1 MVDDRRIIHEITP
14 LMGKDVLYIAD
25 RHKKEFTYPIHNHSV
40 YELNFVENA
49 KGVRRIVGDSQ
60 EVIGDYDLCLI
71 TSPDLEHVW
80 EQNEC
85 HSDDIR
91 EITVQ
96 FDFSMSDETLF
107 GRNPY
112 ASITRMM
119 QEAKKG
125 LSFPLQAIMKV
136 YGMLDTLSSV
146 KDGFYAVQ
154 QFLTILYE
162 LSRCENARTLASSS
176 YAKVTV
182 EDDSRRILKV
192 KNFISK
198 NYMDELRL
206 PELASLAGMSSSAF
220 SRFFKLH
227 TGRNISEY
235 IIDLRLGYAARMLVD
250 TAKSISE
257 IGFDCGFNNLSNFNR
272 IFKKKK
278 GCSPSEFRESYHL
291 YAFVRCPAHHL
302 LYLGNI
308 IITIRNLHTGR
319 GCCDLYKSVFHIV
332 LIDYLYK
339 SMEKKR
345 VFIQQQ
351 STIIYVCH
359 NDASPRPSQRC
370 FLLTP
375 NSQSSPRHSI

>member
-14 LMGKDVLYIAD
+14 LMDKDVLYIAD

-250 TAKSISE
+250 TAKNISE

-278 GCSPSEFRESYHL
+278 GCSPSEFRESYHKT
-291 YAFVRCPAHHL
+291 R
-302 LYLGNI
+302 I
-308 IITIRNLHTGR
+308 I
-319 GCCDLYKSVFHIV
+319 V
-332 LIDYLYK
+332 
-339 SMEKKR
+339 
-345 VFIQQQ
+345 
-351 STIIYVCH
+351 
-359 NDASPRPSQRC
+359 
-370 FLLTP
+370 
-375 NSQSSPRHSI
+375 

>member
-162 LSRCENARTLASSS
+162 LSRCENARTLASNS

-278 GCSPSEFRESYHL
+278 GCSPSEFRESYHK
-291 YAFVRCPAHHL
+291 AR
-302 LYLGNI
+302 I
-308 IITIRNLHTGR
+308 I
-319 GCCDLYKSVFHIV
+319 V
-332 LIDYLYK
+332 
-339 SMEKKR
+339 
-345 VFIQQQ
+345 
-351 STIIYVCH
+351 
-359 NDASPRPSQRC
+359 
-370 FLLTP
+370 
-375 NSQSSPRHSI
+375 

>member
-14 LMGKDVLYIAD
+14 LMGNDVLYIAD

-96 FDFSMSDETLF
+96 FDLSMSDETLF

-278 GCSPSEFRESYHL
+278 GCSPSEFRESYHKT
-291 YAFVRCPAHHL
+291 R
-302 LYLGNI
+302 I
-308 IITIRNLHTGR
+308 I
-319 GCCDLYKSVFHIV
+319 V
-332 LIDYLYK
+332 
-339 SMEKKR
+339 
-345 VFIQQQ
+345 
-351 STIIYVCH
+351 
-359 NDASPRPSQRC
+359 
-370 FLLTP
+370 
-375 NSQSSPRHSI
+375 

>member
-119 QEAKKG
+119 QQAKKG

-257 IGFDCGFNNLSNFNR
+257 ICFDCGFNNLSNFNR

-278 GCSPSEFRESYHL
+278 GCSPSEFRESYHKT
-291 YAFVRCPAHHL
+291 R
-302 LYLGNI
+302 I
-308 IITIRNLHTGR
+308 I
-319 GCCDLYKSVFHIV
+319 V
-332 LIDYLYK
+332 
-339 SMEKKR
+339 
-345 VFIQQQ
+345 
-351 STIIYVCH
+351 
-359 NDASPRPSQRC
+359 
-370 FLLTP
+370 
-375 NSQSSPRHSI
+375 

>member
-1 MVDDRRIIHEITP
+1 M
-14 LMGKDVLYIAD
+14 
-25 RHKKEFTYPIHNHSV
+25 

-136 YGMLDTLSSV
+136 YGLLDTLSSV

-198 NYMDELRL
+198 DYMDELRL

-278 GCSPSEFRESYHL
+278 GCSPSEFRESYHK
-291 YAFVRCPAHHL
+291 AR
-302 LYLGNI
+302 I
-308 IITIRNLHTGR
+308 I
-319 GCCDLYKSVFHIV
+319 V
-332 LIDYLYK
+332 
-339 SMEKKR
+339 
-345 VFIQQQ
+345 
-351 STIIYVCH
+351 
-359 NDASPRPSQRC
+359 
-370 FLLTP
+370 
-375 NSQSSPRHSI
+375 

>member
-14 LMGKDVLYIAD
+14 LMDKDVLYIAD

-125 LSFPLQAIMKV
+125 LSFPMQAIMKV
-136 YGMLDTLSSV
+136 YGLLDTLSSV

-182 EDDSRRILKV
+182 EDDSWRILKV

-278 GCSPSEFRESYHL
+278 GCSPSEFRESYHKT
-291 YAFVRCPAHHL
+291 R
-302 LYLGNI
+302 I
-308 IITIRNLHTGR
+308 I
-319 GCCDLYKSVFHIV
+319 V
-332 LIDYLYK
+332 
-339 SMEKKR
+339 
-345 VFIQQQ
+345 
-351 STIIYVCH
+351 
-359 NDASPRPSQRC
+359 
-370 FLLTP
+370 
-375 NSQSSPRHSI
+375 

>member
-1 MVDDRRIIHEITP
+1 MVDDRRITHEITP

-71 TSPDLEHVW
+71 TSPNLEHVW

-125 LSFPLQAIMKV
+125 LSFPMQAIMKV

-278 GCSPSEFRESYHL
+278 GCSPSEFRESYHKT
-291 YAFVRCPAHHL
+291 R
-302 LYLGNI
+302 I
-308 IITIRNLHTGR
+308 I
-319 GCCDLYKSVFHIV
+319 V
-332 LIDYLYK
+332 
-339 SMEKKR
+339 
-345 VFIQQQ
+345 
-351 STIIYVCH
+351 
-359 NDASPRPSQRC
+359 
-370 FLLTP
+370 
-375 NSQSSPRHSI
+375 

>member
-278 GCSPSEFRESYHL
+278 GCSPSEFRES
-291 YAFVRCPAHHL
+291 HHKTR
-302 LYLGNI
+302 I
-308 IITIRNLHTGR
+308 I
-319 GCCDLYKSVFHIV
+319 V
-332 LIDYLYK
+332 
-339 SMEKKR
+339 
-345 VFIQQQ
+345 
-351 STIIYVCH
+351 
-359 NDASPRPSQRC
+359 
-370 FLLTP
+370 
-375 NSQSSPRHSI
+375 

>member
-85 HSDDIR
+85 HSDDIH

-136 YGMLDTLSSV
+136 YGLLDTLSSV

-176 YAKVTV
+176 YAKVKV

-278 GCSPSEFRESYHL
+278 GCSPSEFRESYHKT
-291 YAFVRCPAHHL
+291 R
-302 LYLGNI
+302 I
-308 IITIRNLHTGR
+308 I
-319 GCCDLYKSVFHIV
+319 V
-332 LIDYLYK
+332 
-339 SMEKKR
+339 
-345 VFIQQQ
+345 
-351 STIIYVCH
+351 
-359 NDASPRPSQRC
+359 
-370 FLLTP
+370 
-375 NSQSSPRHSI
+375 